1 MRGSF
6 PMLFILGAV
15 LPAGAAGQSSGPA
28 VTVEYYYK
36 LVPGATKEWRELYTK
51 NHHPILKQ
59 LLKEG
64 LLVSERL
71 FERRFHALE
80 PAWDYKV
87 VLVWRDWAAMAEAGK
102 REPEATQS
110 LFPERAAHE
119 RQEKRRWEITLDHW
133 DDVLTEL
140 PLE

>member
-1 MRGSF
+1 
-6 PMLFILGAV
+6 MLFMLGAV
-15 LPAGAAGQSSGPA
+15 LPTGAEAQTAGAP

-36 LVPGATKEWRELYTK
+36 IIPGATQEWRQLYTK

-80 PAWDYKV
+80 PAWDFKV

-102 REPEATQS
+102 REPEVTRTVY
-110 LFPERAAHE
+110 PDRAAHE
-119 RQEKRRWEITLDHW
+119 REEKRRWEITTAHW
-133 DDVLTEL
+133 DDVLSEL